1 MGDSLSWAR
10 FCYKNPGYLD
20 DGDGIW
26 NETKEK
32 ERELTAIFP
41 PFLGTI
47 EPFCFLFL
55 GVLVD
60 VSRTKRPVCLCLF
73 FVLMPSRHSITASP
87 KREKLQIASL
97 Y

>member
-47 EPFCFLFL
+47 
-55 GVLVD
+55 
-60 VSRTKRPVCLCLF
+60 
-73 FVLMPSRHSITASP
+73 
-87 KREKLQIASL
+87 
-97 Y
+97 